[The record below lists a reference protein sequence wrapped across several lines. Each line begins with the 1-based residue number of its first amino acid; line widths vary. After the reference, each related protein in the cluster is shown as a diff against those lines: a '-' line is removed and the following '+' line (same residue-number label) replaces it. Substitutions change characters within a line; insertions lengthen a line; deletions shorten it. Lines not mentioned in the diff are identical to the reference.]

1 MNLAPDLKTNQIGD
15 ELKGYSGFDI
25 SNVCRDAAM
34 MPMRRRICGCTPDQI
49 KQIRREDVDLP
60 LTAKDFQDAMKRTK
74 KSVSADDVSR
84 FEKWMEEYGSC

>member
-1 MNLAPDLKTNQIGD
+1 MIGD
-15 ELKGYSGFDI
+15 QMKGYSGFDI

-34 MPMRRRICGCTPDQI
+34 MPMRRHIFGRTPEEI
-49 KQIRREDVDLP
+49 RQIRREEIDLP
-60 LTAKDFQDAMKRTK
+60 ITLQDFQDAMQRTK